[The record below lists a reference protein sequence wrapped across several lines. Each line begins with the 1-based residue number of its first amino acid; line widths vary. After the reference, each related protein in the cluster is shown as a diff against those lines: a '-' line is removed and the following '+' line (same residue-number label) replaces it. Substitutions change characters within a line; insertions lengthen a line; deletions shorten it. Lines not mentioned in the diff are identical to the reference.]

1 MRVISC
7 FIVSAAIL
15 CSSAAALAQCES
27 AAMLFLKHPNKR
39 TYIGLVNVAGGHVR
53 EDCKSALLKPN
64 VNDSLL
70 RIVETGNPW
79 AIKVLVD
86 GLHSLDGGDLE
97 DAHRALGVS
106 AEKNPKT
113 ILRLYAEKR
122 ISSVGLSSSMQMLPE
137 SLVDNTQGRIARLVQ
152 RSKII
157 SAIKEPDLRE
167 ARDIALEALKDRIVD
182 ERAIEK

>member
-1 MRVISC
+1 
-7 FIVSAAIL
+7 
-15 CSSAAALAQCES
+15 
-27 AAMLFLKHPNKR
+27 MLFLKHPNKR